1 MKYALLSLI
10 VLIVGCDNRRD
21 PSRVCEQ
28 RMVPALCKILVSCGH
43 KSSVQVC
50 QMEIEPVCENG
61 VGKATVSE
69 IIACSD
75 ALSNVSSCDEF
86 SIPKE
91 CVRTK

>member
-1 MKYALLSLI
+1 MKYALLSLV
-10 VLIVGCDNRRD
+10 VLVAGCENQRD

-28 RMVPALCKILVSCGH
+28 RMVPALCKVLVSCGH

-50 QMEIEPVCENG
+50 QMEVESVCVNG

-75 ALSNVSSCDEF
+75 ALSNVASCDAF

-91 CVRTK
+91 CLQTK

>member
-1 MKYALLSLI
+1 MKYALLII
-10 VLIVGCDNRRD
+10 VLMAGCKNQRD

-28 RMVPALCKILVSCGH
+28 RMVPALCKVLVSCGH

-50 QMEIEPVCENG
+50 QMEIEPVCVNG

-69 IIACSD
+69 IIVCSD
-75 ALSNVSSCDEF
+75 ALSNVASCDAF

-91 CVRTK
+91 CVWTK